1 MTRRTSSND
10 RLLLF
15 SDAIIAVTI
24 TLLALDIRLPDGDEL
39 LSDHQLIGQIAD
51 MGPRIFAYALSF
63 LVIGSFWAA
72 HRRRFEYISRSHTG
86 LIWLN
91 FLFLLS
97 LGLIP
102 FATDVLAENDGL
114 TATVVYAALVALV
127 SLLLASIGFF
137 AHRRGLVDE
146 QLVTP
151 SELQLLPSLGT
162 AAVFLA
168 SIPVAF
174 LSPDLAKLVWLML
187 IPINIWMS
195 RRSAHADVRASADG

>member
-1 MTRRTSSND
+1 MSATTSSNE
-10 RLLLF
+10 RLILF

-39 LSDHQLIGQIAD
+39 LTDHQLMGQIAD
-51 MGPRIFAYALSF
+51 MGPRLFAYALSF

-72 HRRRFEYISRSHTG
+72 HRRRFEHISRSNSG

-114 TATVVYAALVALV
+114 VATILYAGLVGLA
-127 SLLLASIGFF
+127 SLLLASIGWF
-137 AHRRGLVDE
+137 AHRRGLIDE
-146 QLVTP
+146 GEVSPTDR
-151 SELQLLPSLGT
+151 QLLPSLGT
-162 AAVFLA
+162 AAVFGV
-168 SIPVAF
+168 SIPFAF
-174 LSPDLAKLVWLML
+174 IAPEFAKLMWLAL
-187 IPINIWMS
+187 IPLNIWMA
-195 RRSAHADVRASADG
+195 RRSVAA

>member
-1 MTRRTSSND
+1 MTAHPSSNE
-10 RLLLF
+10 RLILF

-39 LSDHQLIGQIAD
+39 LTDHQLIGRITD

-72 HRRRFEYISRSHTG
+72 HRRRFESISRSHTG

-114 TATVVYAALVALV
+114 TATVLYAALVAVV

-146 QLVTP
+146 HLIDP
-151 SELQLLPSLGT
+151 SQRQLLPSLGT
-162 AAVFLA
+162 AAVFVT
-168 SIPVAF
+168 SIPFAF
-174 LSPDLAKLVWLML
+174 ISPDLAKLIWLLL
-187 IPINIWMS
+187 IPLNIWMA
-195 RRSAHADVRASADG
+195 RRSMHALRGH